1 MKNKLTEKDFEWAA
15 QQLNVEVAAIK
26 AVDAIESRG
35 AGFYADGQ
43 PTILFE
49 RHVFSDLTDHKYDKS
64 HPDISNKI
72 AGGYGSASGENQH
85 SRLQK
90 AVKLNAKVEKITK
103 VVNEKLQC
111 KLVEEDIEVLVNRD
125 PALMSASWGRFQ
137 IMGFNY
143 KKAGFKDLQSFINAM
158 YIDEVEQLKAFVNF
172 LKSTGLD
179 KPLRAKNWAAFAKG
193 YNGPGYA
200 KNAYDVKLKQAYEKF
215 SK

>member
-35 AGFYADGQ
+35 SGFYADDQ

-49 RHVFSDLTDHKYDKS
+49 RHVFSKETGGVYDEIL
-64 HPDISNKI
+64 PNLSNKKP
-72 AGGYGSASGENQH
+72 GGYGSASGQNQH
-85 SRLQK
+85 F
-90 AVKLNAKVEKITK
+90 
-103 VVNEKLQC
+103 KLQQAAR
-111 KLVEEDIEVLVNRD
+111 LNRD
-125 PALMSASWGRFQ
+125 AALKSASWGRFQ

-143 KKAGFKDLQSFINAM
+143 KLAGFKDLQSFINAI
-158 YIDEVEQLKAFVNF
+158 YSSEFEQLKAFVKF

-179 KPLRAKNWAAFAKG
+179 KPLRDKNWAAFAKG

-215 SK
+215 KNEN